1 MNVTLDKVN
10 IDQMRCFGCG
20 LCETGCPRGAISLKD
35 RTQIPE
41 LKEVW

>member
-1 MNVTLDKVN
+1 
-10 IDQMRCFGCG
+10 

-35 RTQIPE
+35 RMQFPA

>member
-1 MNVTLDKVN
+1 MNVTLDKAN

-20 LCETGCPRGAISLKD
+20 LCETACPRVVISLFEKAK
-35 RTQIPE
+35 IPA